1 MSPRFTLDIL
11 DTITDPGKPG
21 RPNEDRFGFND
32 CAAFVL
38 DGATGLGDR
47 QFMEGHGSDAAWIAE
62 FAATRLS
69 ERLDGSI
76 DPAAVLRQISS
87 DARSAFLTAAG
98 DQPRYAWP
106 LCSLTAL
113 RATDAGFQYFGLG
126 DSCLYVLHDDGTS
139 DFLIPIPG
147 AYEWEQQQAARHIAR
162 LGSIGLIRGDQT
174 DPVTLEELRKGR
186 ALQNT
191 PDGITWTFGIVP
203 EAADHLFRCDVPLR
217 GGGAHAI
224 LCSDGLADLVALY
237 KAYDAPGLVRQA
249 MDKGLPSLV
258 EELRRLERETDPEG
272 LTFPRFKQSD
282 DTTAILIR
290 LTDQAA
296 SSASSA
302 AVVGT

>member
-11 DTITDPGKPG
+11 ATNTDPGKPG
-21 RPNEDRFGFND
+21 RANEDRLGHNA

-47 QFMEGHGSDAAWIAE
+47 QFMEGYGSDAAWIAE
-62 FAATRLS
+62 LAATRLS
-69 ERLDGSI
+69 ERLDESV
-76 DPAAVLRQISS
+76 DPGRILRQISS
-87 DARSAFLTAAG
+87 EARDAFLKAAG
-98 DQPRYAWP
+98 EQPRYAWP

-113 RATDAGFQYFGLG
+113 RATEAGFQYFGLG

-139 DFLIPIPG
+139 DFFIPIPG

-162 LGSIGLIRGDQT
+162 LGGIGLIRGDQT
-174 DPVTLEELRKGR
+174 DPVTLEELREGR

-203 EAADHLFRCDVPLR
+203 EAADHIFRCDLPLR

-249 MDKGLPSLV
+249 LDKGLPSLV
-258 EELRRLERETDPEG
+258 EELRRFERETDPEG
-272 LTFPRFKQSD
+272 LTYPRFKQSD
-282 DTTAILIR
+282 DTTAILLR

-302 AVVGT
+302 GLTGT